1 MEVVMPVTLV
11 LRQQVFQVEGTITV
25 KDALKQLNL
34 SRESHLVVRD
44 GELLTENDALRN
56 GETVKILSAI
66 SGG

>member
-1 MEVVMPVTLV
+1 MPVTLF
-11 LRQQVFQVEGTITV
+11 LRKQEFQVEGTITV
-25 KDALKQLNL
+25 KEALKQLNL

-56 GETVKILSAI
+56 GEAVKIISAI

>member
-1 MEVVMPVTLV
+1 MPVTLV
-11 LRQQVFQVEGTITV
+11 LRQQTFQVEGTITV

-56 GETVKILSAI
+56 GETVKIIAAI